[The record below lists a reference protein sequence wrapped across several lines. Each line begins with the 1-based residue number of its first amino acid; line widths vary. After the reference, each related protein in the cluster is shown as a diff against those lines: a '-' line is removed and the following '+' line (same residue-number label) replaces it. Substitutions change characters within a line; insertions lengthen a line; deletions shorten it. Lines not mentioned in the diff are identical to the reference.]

1 MFGLF
6 NNVYKM
12 HAFLDTMTTGIRYKQ
27 SMLHRCGNLVYI
39 LWDTTVANRCS
50 KNSLKNAVY

>member
-1 MFGLF
+1 
-6 NNVYKM
+6 M

-50 KNSLKNAVY
+50 KNSLNNAVY